1 MVLENDPR
9 FQIILFTTPAERSKG
24 LRLIRNFTDRVYL
37 IPDELNLRA
46 VSAIIRKLDVLITP
60 DTSLVHIARSF
71 KVDVV
76 GLCSRYMENFLLWK
90 PYGQDAGAVVSNN
103 DDNIHDI
110 SPQSVYEAFLKVLQ
124 ERGSLARI

>member
-1 MVLENDPR
+1 M
-9 FQIILFTTPAERSKG
+9 
-24 LRLIRNFTDRVYL
+24 RLLQYFTDRVYL
-37 IPDELNLRA
+37 IPDGLGLRA
-46 VSAIIRKLDVLITP
+46 ASAIIKKLDVLITP

-76 GLCSRYMENFLLWK
+76 GLYSRYMENFLLWK
-90 PYGQDAGAVVSNN
+90 PYGQDAGAVVSGN

-110 SPQSVYEAFLKVLQ
+110 TPQSVYDAFLKVLQ